1 MLSRRQVL
9 FSTILYT
16 SCLEHSTQ
24 SLPNFPVSLS
34 APHIPLMFWRPQ
46 RSSPGINSPRPPR
59 LLLFFSLLSS
69 LHRGVPRYC
78 IFSYTQLLSY
88 SLAVSHSHTSTVIN
102 ACFLKPPSACSCI
115 LVASLYCF
123 SLLLFPFHASSFAM
137 SRILSPDS
145 RKIEQLLFRSLIPG
159 YWCIPAQMNEH
170 EREVAREQ
178 QLEDEYQASLN
189 PNAWKEAREDAKI
202 EQLLM
207 DALFPP
213 APAASTSAPPSSR
226 SSSPSSS
233 FSPLSDRAVA
243 RACRPRPWV
252 QSQTRPTSLASKPR
266 TTPVASTA
274 APVDGLAARRQLSAA
289 QSSTVARLAAP
300 RQAAAAQSTIRSR
313 AARLASLYAKIDRV
327 APPRQAPV
335 ANSST
340 REAHPM
346 PSAVDRL
353 VARHVRLALARQ
365 SAKTGIPAPVES
377 SLASK
382 RQPICPCGILTCNFR
397 QRMER
402 TAARIPA
409 RRERIAALKPPKFSK
424 RLDKLEA
431 LAADLARQCEL
442 PPSPTA
448 LRPTC

>member
-1 MLSRRQVL
+1 
-9 FSTILYT
+9 
-16 SCLEHSTQ
+16 
-24 SLPNFPVSLS
+24 
-34 APHIPLMFWRPQ
+34 
-46 RSSPGINSPRPPR
+46 
-59 LLLFFSLLSS
+59 
-69 LHRGVPRYC
+69 
-78 IFSYTQLLSY
+78 
-88 SLAVSHSHTSTVIN
+88 
-102 ACFLKPPSACSCI
+102 
-115 LVASLYCF
+115 
-123 SLLLFPFHASSFAM
+123 M

-159 YWCIPAQMNEH
+159 YWCIPAQMNER

-213 APAASTSAPPSSR
+213 APAASTSAPPPSSR

-252 QSQTRPTSLASKPR
+252 QSQTRPTTLASKPR
-266 TTPVASTA
+266 TAPVASTA
-274 APVDGLAARRQLSAA
+274 ASVDGLAARRQLSAA

-300 RQAAAAQSTIRSR
+300 RQAAAAQSTIRPR
-313 AARLASLYAKIDRV
+313 AARLASLFAKIDRV

-335 ANSST
+335 ANSSR
-340 REAHPM
+340 REVRPM
-346 PSAVDRL
+346 SSVVDRL

-382 RQPICPCGILTCNFR
+382 RQPICPCGIPTCNFR
-397 QRMER
+397 PRMER
-402 TAARIPA
+402 SAARVFA
-409 RRERIAALKPPKFSK
+409 RRERIAALKPPKFSE

-431 LAADLARQCEL
+431 LAADLARQCEFPP
-442 PPSPTA
+442 PPSA